1 MTINFKN
8 YFVISILI
16 LSASS
21 IAQNNVFGDVS
32 SNFGILA
39 STYTNTSP
47 GTTIAGDL
55 GYIRGPQTPVT
66 VSGVIHTSDSVYSQ
80 AGIAQTAATAFTNS
94 QVCTT
99 NLPGIAVDL
108 SQAHDGVYT
117 PGVYCTTGATSIGSA
132 GITLSGNGIYIF
144 KIDGAL
150 TTVANSNVVLTN
162 GAKASIVFWVPTAAT
177 TLGANTQF
185 AGTILDASG
194 VTISNN
200 VSILGKVL
208 AFGGTVSTSADTI
221 TVPLFE
227 LADAVSGNFQCTTTF
242 PFGTIDLGSNVQYPD
257 KVYPPGVY
265 CIDGTAN
272 IGSGLITLTGNGA
285 HIFKISGA
293 LNQAANTDVILAD
306 GAQVSSIIW
315 VPTGPITIGA
325 NSHLIGTVNGAPITL
340 GANSDVN
347 GIGPKIMSDATVTPS
362 GPLYATGDT
371 TVPEFGT
378 VATMILAI
386 AIVSIIAVTARTRL
400 GIMPKY

>member
-1 MTINFKN
+1 
-8 YFVISILI
+8 V
-16 LSASS
+16 
-21 IAQNNVFGDVS
+21 
-32 SNFGILA
+32 
-39 STYTNTSP
+39 
-47 GTTIAGDL
+47 
-55 GYIRGPQTPVT
+55 RGPQVAAT
-66 VSGVIHTSDSVYSQ
+66 VNGVIHTSDAVYSQ
-80 AGIAQTAATAFTNS
+80 AGIAQNTATAFTNS

-108 SQAHDGVYT
+108 SQVHDGVYT
-117 PGVYCTTGATSIGSA
+117 PGVYCITGAASIGAA

-177 TLGANTQF
+177 TLGENSNF
-185 AGTILDASG
+185 AGMILDASG

-227 LADAVSGNFQCTTTF
+227 LADATSGTFSCTITF
-242 PFGTIDLGSNVQYPD
+242 PTGTIDLGSNVQYPD
-257 KVYPPGVY
+257 KVYPPDVY

-272 IGSGLITLTGNGA
+272 IGSGPITLTGNGA

-293 LNQAANTDVILAD
+293 LNQAANTDVILTN
-306 GAQVSSIIW
+306 GAQGSSVIW
-315 VPTGPITIGA
+315 IPAGPTTIGA
-325 NSHLIGTVNGAPITL
+325 NSHLIGTVNGAPITI
-340 GANSDVN
+340 GANSDIN
-347 GIGPKIMSDATVTPS
+347 GIGPAKTMADETITPS

-386 AIVSIIAVTARTRL
+386 AIVSIIAVSTRTRL
-400 GIMPKY
+400 GIMSKS